1 MGFGLPAAIGAQV
14 AKPEENVLAVV
25 GDGGFQMVSQ
35 ELATID
41 EYDLPIVTC
50 VLNNRYLGMVYQ
62 WQVLYYNERISQTK
76 RKPTPDFVK
85 LAQSYGVRGE
95 RVEKP
100 GELRETIENALK
112 SREATVIDVVID
124 PEELLPMVP
133 PGEKITKIVGEY
145 KTEDD

>member
-1 MGFGLPAAIGAQV
+1 MGFGLPAAMGAQV

-62 WQVLYYNERISQTK
+62 GKYY
-76 RKPTPDFVK
+76 
-85 LAQSYGVRGE
+85 
-95 RVEKP
+95 
-100 GELRETIENALK
+100 
-112 SREATVIDVVID
+112 
-124 PEELLPMVP
+124 
-133 PGEKITKIVGEY
+133 ITMKEFHRQN
-145 KTEDD
+145 